1 MFKKLSELKFEN
13 FWDWFHNFE
22 GKAVFKKLLELKPA
36 TIIILAS
43 LLLIAVAFAF
53 RERKNKS
60 ESGYVRMIIYGS
72 LCIAISFVLS
82 YIRLYRFPQGGSITP
97 ASMLLMCVFAV
108 MFGPTAGI
116 LAGFAFGMI
125 RLIQDPFIIHW
136 AQFFLDY
143 PLSFGALG
151 LAGLYRKNIAISCLI
166 GGFARFFVN
175 FLSGVIFFGSYA
187 PEGMNVMIYSLAVN
201 GAVIG
206 TDTLICAAVALI
218 PQVQNAIKHVERT
231 TA

>member
-1 MFKKLSELKFEN
+1 MFM
-13 FWDWFHNFE
+13 
-22 GKAVFKKLLELKPA
+22 FKKLLELKPI

-43 LLLIAVAFAF
+43 LLLISIAFAF
-53 RERKNKS
+53 REKKRES
-60 ESGYVRMIIYGS
+60 GSGYVKMIIYGS

-97 ASMLLMCVFAV
+97 ASMLPMCVFAV

-116 LAGFAFGMI
+116 LAGFAFGML
-125 RLIQDPFIIHW
+125 RLIQDPYIIHW

-166 GGFARFFVN
+166 GGFARFFIN
-175 FLSGVIFFGSYA
+175 FLSGIIFFGSYA
-187 PEGMNVMIYSLAVN
+187 PEGMNVIIYSLVVN
-201 GAVIG
+201 GLVIG
-206 TDTLICAAVALI
+206 TDTLICAAISLI
-218 PQVQNAIKHVERT
+218 PQIRNAIKHVEKIS
-231 TA
+231 A

>member
-1 MFKKLSELKFEN
+1 M
-13 FWDWFHNFE
+13 
-22 GKAVFKKLLELKPA
+22 FKKLLELKPES
-36 TIIILAS
+36 IIILVF
-43 LLLIAVAFAF
+43 LLLISIAFAF
-53 RERKNKS
+53 RERKQKS
-60 ESGYVRMIIYGS
+60 ESRYVKMIIYGS
-72 LCIAISFVLS
+72 LCIALSFVLS

-97 ASMLLMCVFAV
+97 ASMLPMCIFAV

-116 LAGFAFGMI
+116 LAGFAFGMV

-151 LAGLYRKNIAISCLI
+151 LAGLYRKNIAIACLI

-187 PEGMNVMIYSLAVN
+187 PEGMNVIIYSLAVN

-206 TDTLICAAVALI
+206 TDTLICAAISLV
-218 PQVQNAIKHVERT
+218 PQIQNAIKHVEKT
-231 TA
+231 TS

>member
-1 MFKKLSELKFEN
+1 ML
-13 FWDWFHNFE
+13 
-22 GKAVFKKLLELKPA
+22 KKLLELKPA
-36 TIIILAS
+36 TVITLAS
-43 LLLIAVAFAF
+43 LLLISVALAF
-53 RERKNKS
+53 REKKKEGKS
-60 ESGYVRMIIYGS
+60 EYVKMIVYGS
-72 LCIAISFVLS
+72 LCIALSFVLS

-97 ASMLLMCVFAV
+97 ASMLPMYIFAI

-166 GGFARFFVN
+166 GGFSRFFMN
-175 FLSGVIFFGSYA
+175 FLSGIVFFGSYA
-187 PEGMNVMIYSLAVN
+187 PEGMNVVIYSLAVN
-201 GAVIG
+201 GSVIG
-206 TDTLICAAVALI
+206 ADTLICVIISLI
-218 PQVQNAIKHVERT
+218 PQIQNAVKQVEKM
-231 TA
+231 AA

>member
-1 MFKKLSELKFEN
+1 M
-13 FWDWFHNFE
+13 
-22 GKAVFKKLLELKPA
+22 FKKLLELKPA

-53 RERKNKS
+53 RERKKKS
-60 ESGYVRMIIYGS
+60 ESKYVKMIVYGS
-72 LCIAISFVLS
+72 LCIALSFVLS

-97 ASMLLMCVFAV
+97 ASMLPMYIFAV

-116 LAGFAFGMI
+116 LAGFAFGMLK
-125 RLIQDPFIIHW
+125 LIQDPYIIHW

-166 GGFARFFVN
+166 GGFARFFMN
-175 FLSGVIFFGSYA
+175 FLSGIIFFGSYA
-187 PEGMNVMIYSLAVN
+187 PEGMNVIIYSLAVN
-201 GAVIG
+201 GLVIG
-206 TDTLICAAVALI
+206 TDTLICAAISLI
-218 PQVQNAIKHVERT
+218 PQIRNAIKHVEKIS
-231 TA
+231 A

>member
-1 MFKKLSELKFEN
+1 M
-13 FWDWFHNFE
+13 
-22 GKAVFKKLLELKPA
+22 FKKLLEFKPE
-36 TIIILAS
+36 TIIILAFM
-43 LLLIAVAFAF
+43 LLTSVGFIF
-53 RERKNKS
+53 REKKYKKGSYNTK
-60 ESGYVRMIIYGS
+60 MIVYGS
-72 LCIAISFVLS
+72 LCIALSFVLS

-97 ASMLLMCVFAV
+97 ASMLPMYIFAI

-125 RLIQDPFIIHW
+125 KLIQDPYIIHW

-166 GGFARFFVN
+166 GGFGRFIMN

-187 PEGMNVMIYSLAVN
+187 PEGMNVLLYSLIVN
-201 GAVIG
+201 GLVIG
-206 TDTLICAAVALI
+206 TDTLICAIISVI
-218 PQVQNAIKHVERT
+218 PQIQSAIKQIQKISI
-231 TA
+231 

>member
-1 MFKKLSELKFEN
+1 MFM
-13 FWDWFHNFE
+13 
-22 GKAVFKKLLELKPA
+22 FKKLLELKPI

-43 LLLIAVAFAF
+43 LLLISIALAF
-53 RERKNKS
+53 REKKRES
-60 ESGYVRMIIYGS
+60 GSGYVKMIIYGS

-97 ASMLLMCVFAV
+97 ASMLPMCIFAV

-116 LAGFAFGMI
+116 LAGFAFGML
-125 RLIQDPFIIHW
+125 RLIQDPYIIHW

-166 GGFARFFVN
+166 GGFARFFMS
-175 FLSGVIFFGSYA
+175 FLSGIIFFGSYA
-187 PEGMNVMIYSLAVN
+187 PEGMNVIIYSLVVN
-201 GAVIG
+201 GLVIG
-206 TDTLICAAVALI
+206 TDTLVCAAISLI
-218 PQVQNAIKHVERT
+218 PQIRNAIKHVEKISS
-231 TA
+231 